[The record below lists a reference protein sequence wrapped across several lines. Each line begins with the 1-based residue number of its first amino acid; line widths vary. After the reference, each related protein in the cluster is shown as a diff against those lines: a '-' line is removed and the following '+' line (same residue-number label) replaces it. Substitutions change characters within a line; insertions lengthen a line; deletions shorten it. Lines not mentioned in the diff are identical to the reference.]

1 MAPWLY
7 IFRLSAHE
15 AEGPERE
22 KEVKLNKAQFEIIK
36 ILWSSST
43 PLSIKQIADK
53 TKRRFAKVFLTEMVV
68 EDMLSSGALFQS
80 GSYTNNAG
88 HRATVALYSPTI
100 HFDDYYTERFRIIPT
115 FKIAAL
121 IKKLIESMTFDL
133 ELLCDMEKTL
143 KMKVDE
149 LQ

>member
-1 MAPWLY
+1 M
-7 IFRLSAHE
+7 R
-15 AEGPERE
+15 
-22 KEVKLNKAQFEIIK
+22 LNKAQFEIIK

-68 EDMLSSGALFQS
+68 GDMLSSGSLFQS
-80 GSYTNNAG
+80 GSYTNNAE
-88 HRATVALYSPTI
+88 HRATVALFSPTI
-100 HFDDYYTERFRIIPT
+100 RFDDYYTEMFRKIPT

-121 IKKLIESMTFDL
+121 IKKLIESMPFEL
-133 ELLCDMEKTL
+133 ELLCDIEKTL
-143 KMKVDE
+143 KKKVDE